1 LSIRQHAI
9 FNLAGAVL
17 PIALSLITI
26 PIYISLVGDERYGVL
41 AIAWLLLG
49 YFGLFDLGLGAA
61 IGQRIAALAEGTS
74 KQRAEIFW
82 TGLVINS
89 GIGVLGGLI
98 IWPVAVYFFSHLF
111 TVNTELRLELD
122 GAIPWLIL
130 AVPLATLTGVLTGA
144 LQGRAKFLELNLV
157 SVGSSV
163 LTQLLPIT
171 VVWLNGPDLSW
182 IIPFVIVA
190 RILTLCALT
199 WLCRLYI
206 FKSEVFSFSVIQA
219 KNLIVFGGWITISSL
234 IGPLMVM
241 LDRFVIGVLLGAKN
255 VTYYSV
261 PFQLS
266 ERTSILSGALT
277 SALFPRLAAASKEE
291 ANNLTKKAIKT
302 LAVLMT
308 FPILIAILSIQPFL
322 EYWLNSNF
330 ASRASLTGQILLIG
344 FWFNSLARV
353 PLVQLQASG
362 RPDLVA
368 KCHLVELLPYLVAL
382 YFALKYIGLP
392 GAALVFCLRTI
403 IDCIFLL
410 IITNTFKSSALVI
423 VMAVLILFAG
433 LMVNL
438 ISVPGSLV
446 WWILNF
452 IILFIA
458 ILGTI
463 IIMPNV
469 LLIIRKPLNSKK
481 VQKVLRN

>member
-9 FNLAGAVL
+9 FNLAGAAL
-17 PIALSLITI
+17 PLALSLITI
-26 PIYISLVGDERYGVL
+26 PIYIDLVGDARYGVL

-61 IGQRIAALAEGTS
+61 IGQRIATLAEGKS
-74 KQRAEIFW
+74 KERAEIFW
-82 TGLVINS
+82 TGLALNS
-89 GIGVLGGLI
+89 GLGVLGGLI
-98 IWPVAVYFFSHLF
+98 IWPVAIYFFSHLF

-122 GAIPWLIL
+122 GAIPWLVL
-130 AVPLATLTGVLTGA
+130 AVPLATLSGVLTGA

-157 SVGSSV
+157 SVGSSF
-163 LTQLLPIT
+163 LTQLLPIV
-171 VVWLNGPDLSW
+171 VVWIHGPDLSW
-182 IIPFVIVA
+182 LIPSVIMA

-206 FKSEVFSFSVIQA
+206 FKSEVISFSGIQA

-241 LDRFVIGVLLGAKN
+241 LDRFVIGVLLGAKD
-255 VTYYSV
+255 VTYYSI

-277 SALFPRLAAASKEE
+277 SALFPRLASANQEE
-291 ANNLTKKAIKT
+291 AINLSKKAFKT

-308 FPILIAILSIQPFL
+308 LPILIAILSIQPFL
-322 EYWLNSNF
+322 EFWLNPNF

-368 KCHLVELLPYLVAL
+368 KCHLIELLPYLVAL

-392 GAALVFCLRTI
+392 GAALVFCIRTI

-410 IITNTFKSSALVI
+410 IFTNTLRSSALI
-423 VMAVLILFAG
+423 LLLAVLILLTG
-433 LMVNL
+433 LLITL
-438 ISVPGSLV
+438 ISVPSSHV
-446 WWILNF
+446 WWILTV
-452 IILFIA
+452 IILSITMIWSFM
-458 ILGTI
+458 TI
-463 IIMPNV
+463 PNV
-469 LLIIRKPLNSKK
+469 LLILRTSLNSR
-481 VQKVLRN
+481 LI